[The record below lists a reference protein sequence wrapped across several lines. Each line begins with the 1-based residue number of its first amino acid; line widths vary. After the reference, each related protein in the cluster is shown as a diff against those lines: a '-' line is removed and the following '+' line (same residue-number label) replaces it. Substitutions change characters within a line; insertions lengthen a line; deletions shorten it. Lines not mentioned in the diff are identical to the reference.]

1 MDTMHYLG
9 LDVHTR
15 RSSLCVLDAQ
25 GKTLRQW
32 EVKGP
37 WPLLLDRVAAEVPRP
52 FAVCFEAS
60 CGYGYLHGRLSQL
73 AQHVAVAHPGQ
84 LRLIF
89 RSKRKNDRVDAAK
102 LAKLLYL
109 DAVPQAHV
117 PHADVRQWRALIEFR
132 QKLLG
137 KRVAAKN
144 QLRALLRSAG
154 IVAQRPGKTLW
165 SGKGLAWLR
174 AQPLAE
180 AELLVRDTLLE
191 ELAELTAKL
200 QRVETELARRAD
212 AHPGVNLLRTIPGVG
227 VRTAEAVV
235 AYVDD
240 VKRFARTRQVGSYF
254 GLVPC
259 QDSSAGRERL
269 GHITGDGPATV
280 RKLLCEAAWQA
291 IRRSPSIR
299 AFYERLVG
307 TDRDRRKLAL
317 VATAHKLVRAMAAM
331 LRSGEVWREEP
342 AAGGRT
348 AGQEGRRRTAG
359 GAGFSP
365 PEDTAAGVPVTSVA
379 G

>member
-1 MDTMHYLG
+1 MNTMHYLG

-37 WPLLLDRVAAEVPRP
+37 WPLLLDRVASEVPKP

-154 IVAQRPGKTLW
+154 VVAQRPGKTLW

-200 QRVETELARRAD
+200 KRVEAELARRAD

-291 IRRSPSIR
+291 IRRSPTIR
-299 AFYERLVG
+299 AFHERLVG

-317 VATAHKLVRAMAAM
+317 VATAHKLVRVMAAM

-342 AAGGRT
+342 AGGERT
-348 AGQEGRRRTAG
+348 AEQEGRRRAAG
-359 GAGFSP
+359 GGGFSP
-365 PEDTAAGVPVTSVA
+365 PEDTAAGVPVTSVL